1 MGMLFN
7 TFFGIACFSLA
18 LLQSAACNPAA
29 TGQNNAIVSKTV
41 VASPTPPKNSG
52 VVGAKGDQG
61 KMDLLTEKVL
71 AKDPTA
77 TLLAKQIGP
86 SAAASLKPLAKNEDP
101 VVREIAL
108 RSMEQS
114 GGEGIAEVFAEALVD
129 ESPSV
134 KSAALSGLEAHLS
147 PSVYGQLLNAFD
159 QLGDSPEVQRYVA
172 LLLGRVE
179 TANPKDLQQRYRQE
193 NNPIVNE
200 GLVAALAKLGDANA
214 QRKFADGVE
223 KSRDRE
229 RKRYIDDAAYIDQP
243 WAARS
248 LAPVLLDKTDMLR
261 IGVDGLPGAVPEYL
275 RACDLAVNVIAKIT
289 KANFT
294 FPVNGRTNYTDAQ
307 LSEVRQFLIR

>member
-1 MGMLFN
+1 MLFN

-29 TGQNNAIVSKTV
+29 TGQNDAIVSKTV
-41 VASPTPPKNSG
+41 VTSPTPPKNSG
-52 VVGAKGDQG
+52 VAGAKGDQG

-86 SAAASLKPLAKNEDP
+86 SAASSLKPLAKNEDP

-114 GGEGIAEVFAEALVD
+114 GGEEIAEVFAEALVD

-134 KSAALSGLEAHLS
+134 KSAALSGLDAHLS
-147 PSVYGQLLNAFD
+147 PSVYGKLLNAFD
-159 QLGDSPEVQRYVA
+159 RLGDSPEVQRYVA
-172 LLLGRVE
+172 LLIGRIE
-179 TANPKDLQQRYRQE
+179 TANSKELQQRYRQE
-193 NNPIVNE
+193 NNPLVNE

-223 KSRDRE
+223 KSKDRE
-229 RKRYIDDAAYIDQP
+229 RKRYIDDAAYIDQA
-243 WAARS
+243 WAARA

-261 IGVDGLPGAVPEYL
+261 IGVDGMPGAVPEYL

-307 LSEVRQFLIR
+307 LSEVRQFLMR

>member
-114 GGEGIAEVFAEALVD
+114 GGEGIADDAV
-129 ESPSV
+129 
-134 KSAALSGLEAHLS
+134 
-147 PSVYGQLLNAFD
+147 
-159 QLGDSPEVQRYVA
+159 
-172 LLLGRVE
+172 
-179 TANPKDLQQRYRQE
+179 KDLR
-193 NNPIVNE
+193 VT
-200 GLVAALAKLGDANA
+200 GDARDQITGA
-214 QRKFADGVE
+214 GAAE
-223 KSRDRE
+223 KTE
-229 RKRYIDDAAYIDQP
+229 RKILQVA
-243 WAARS
+243 
-248 LAPVLLDKTDMLR
+248 
-261 IGVDGLPGAVPEYL
+261 E
-275 RACDLAVNVIAKIT
+275 
-289 KANFT
+289 
-294 FPVNGRTNYTDAQ
+294 
-307 LSEVRQFLIR
+307 